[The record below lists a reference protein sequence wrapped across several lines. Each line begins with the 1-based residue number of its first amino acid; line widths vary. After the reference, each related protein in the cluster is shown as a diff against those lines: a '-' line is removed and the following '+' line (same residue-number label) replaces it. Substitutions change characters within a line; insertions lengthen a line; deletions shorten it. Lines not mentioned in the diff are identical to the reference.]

1 MKRAPWNRMDHG
13 PWKTRSLSLIIL
25 GSGSSLTPALSC
37 PFSDD
42 SNFLL
47 FRDIKPDNVLLEI
60 SGHIKLGD
68 FGSCLKRGEDG
79 MVYTST
85 GVGTPDYV
93 SPEVL
98 RVRACSCQRLAYGR
112 S

>member
-1 MKRAPWNRMDHG
+1 MRLELLPIGDRFATIVPESGPHEITDLKAPTKLFN
-13 PWKTRSLSLIIL
+13 
-25 GSGSSLTPALSC
+25 
-37 PFSDD
+37 
-42 SNFLL
+42 

-79 MVYTST
+79 MVYTTT

-98 RVRACSCQRLAYGR
+98 RVRLPIHPSHP
-112 S
+112 